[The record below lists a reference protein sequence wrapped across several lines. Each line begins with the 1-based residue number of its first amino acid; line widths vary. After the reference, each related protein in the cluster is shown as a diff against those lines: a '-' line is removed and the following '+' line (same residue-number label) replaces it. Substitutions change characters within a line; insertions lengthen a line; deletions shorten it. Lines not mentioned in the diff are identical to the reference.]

1 MLQICCSKT
10 VMAWM
15 MVVAVVA
22 MIKHILHSANFWSP
36 SRSSMANMPQVNQ
49 PHFPHN
55 LTHNLSLFPQVHFE
69 AQPRWSSQAALRRWV
84 RVVAVVVGAY

>member
-15 MVVAVVA
+15 TVVAVVA
-22 MIKHILHSANFWSP
+22 MIKQILHSANFWSP
-36 SRSSMANMPQVNQ
+36 SRASMANMPQVNQ

-55 LTHNLSLFPQVHFE
+55 LTHNLTPFPPKFTLKLNL
-69 AQPRWSSQAALRRWV
+69 AGRPRPHC
-84 RVVAVVVGAY
+84 GGGFG